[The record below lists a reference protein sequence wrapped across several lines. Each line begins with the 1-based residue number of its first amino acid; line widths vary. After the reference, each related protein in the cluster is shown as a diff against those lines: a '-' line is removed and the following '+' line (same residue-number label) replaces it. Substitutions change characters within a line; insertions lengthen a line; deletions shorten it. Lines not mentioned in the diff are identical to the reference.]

1 MGRRRQ
7 DEWYGSGNDSSSSS
21 DSDDPGVQ
29 DILRR
34 GREYVAHADAARAE
48 ADRPAV
54 PDAIASRGQ
63 LRREEREH
71 ARVVD
76 RMRQREL
83 DRLLSRI
90 DERRRAARLSSRNA
104 ESSAWAAA
112 HNAAEAR
119 TRAREDEEVAQL
131 TRELFRE
138 RSEQAERGTRNEDR
152 REVLSRGMV
161 DREDGVRR
169 CIDCGWEIEDGKC
182 EQW

>member
-1 MGRRRQ
+1 MVASE
-7 DEWYGSGNDSSSSS
+7 DE
-21 DSDDPGVQ
+21 DPEMQ
-29 DILRR
+29 AILRR
-34 GREYVAHADAARAE
+34 GGEYARHVDEAMAE
-48 ADRPAV
+48 ADRRAV
-54 PDAIASRGQ
+54 PDAIARRGQ

-83 DRLLSRI
+83 DRLLARI
-90 DERRRAARLSSRNA
+90 DERRRIARLSSRNA

-138 RSEQAERGTRNEDR
+138 RSEQAERERRNEDR